1 MQFGTRK
8 SRTIELRNDGHFE
21 FLYDIRKATNEL
33 PEQFTSSLAAM
44 LERDAVKIEAKV
56 DPKAK
61 AAPKKDDKKGK
72 GASADG

>member
-1 MQFGTRK
+1 
-8 SRTIELRNDGHFE
+8 
-21 FLYDIRKATNEL
+21 
-33 PEQFTSSLAAM
+33 M

-72 GASADG
+72 GASADGYTWGDTNLKTG